1 MVEFVVETNSQ
12 EVLDI
17 VMEKMGKLLKSK
29 RDIENIEHQREG
41 ETIKLHVITDIDVN
55 FSFEDLK
62 EVLEKSYKRFRVSKW
77 LSKQPLAEWIR
88 IAGSVVIGTREG
100 QVMEE
105 AGGFATEEGY
115 LAIVIAPISD
125 FAPTLEGTVI
135 AMSGSLSQ
143 EVPEKVV
150 EENLQAVLRRLYE
163 PNAMVEAKKEANLLR
178 VTVRVARGNNAA
190 VVTKGIQLEVE
201 E

>member
-17 VMEKMGKLLKSK
+17 VMEKMGKLLKS
-29 RDIENIEHQREG
+29 RGDIENIEHQREG
-41 ETIKLHVITDIDVN
+41 EIIKLHVITDIDVN
-55 FSFEDLK
+55 FSLEDLK
-62 EVLEKSYKRFRVSKW
+62 GVLEKSYRRFRVSKW
-77 LSKQPLAEWIR
+77 LSKRPLAEWIR
-88 IAGSVVIGTREG
+88 IAGSVVVGTRNG

-105 AGGFATEEGY
+105 AGGFATGEGY
-115 LAIVIAPISD
+115 LTIVIAPVSD

-135 AMSGSLSQ
+135 AMSGSFSQ

-150 EENLQAVLRRLYE
+150 EENLRKVLHRLYE

-178 VTVRVARGNNAA
+178 VTVRVARGNNAT
-190 VVTKGIQLEVE
+190 VVTKGIPLEVE